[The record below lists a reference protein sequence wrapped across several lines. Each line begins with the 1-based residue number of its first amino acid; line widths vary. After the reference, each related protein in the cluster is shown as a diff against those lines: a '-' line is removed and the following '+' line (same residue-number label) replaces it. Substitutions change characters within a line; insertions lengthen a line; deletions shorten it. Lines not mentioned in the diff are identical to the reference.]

1 MKNPKTSNNGKL
13 LILIRLNGKMEGMM
27 FPELGRR
34 GCPTGIMIIE
44 KAATAKIIQNGEAE
58 ILEVSMAS

>member
-1 MKNPKTSNNGKL
+1 
-13 LILIRLNGKMEGMM
+13 M

-58 ILEVSMAS
+58 ILELSMASWLNDAEFLKRERG